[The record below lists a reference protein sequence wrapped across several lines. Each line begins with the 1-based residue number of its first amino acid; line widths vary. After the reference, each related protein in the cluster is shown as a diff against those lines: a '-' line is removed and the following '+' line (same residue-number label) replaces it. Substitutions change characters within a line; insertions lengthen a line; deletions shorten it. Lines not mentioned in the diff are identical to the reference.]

1 MKKPNLEGK
10 IELDEVLAKAKEST
24 TNFINH
30 LEAEEVGERIES
42 VDVVRNQIVGDKKS
56 SDIKKNQF
64 IQEMK
69 NGMGADIKK
78 NKGYGV
84 KVHKYKPTRME
95 KFKYFLIRLY
105 SKF

>member
-1 MKKPNLEGK
+1 MKKPNLEGR

-30 LEAEEVGERIES
+30 LEAEEEGERIES
-42 VDVVRNQIVGDKKS
+42 VDVIRNQMVGDKKS
-56 SDIKKNQF
+56 SDIKKNRF

-69 NGMGADIKK
+69 NGIGADIKSK
-78 NKGYGV
+78 RGYGV
-84 KVHKYKPTRME
+84 KVHKPTRME
-95 KFKYFLIRLY
+95 RFKYFLINLY

>member
-1 MKKPNLEGK
+1 MKKPNLEGR

-30 LEAEEVGERIES
+30 LESEEQGERIET
-42 VDVVRNQIVGDKKS
+42 VDTIRNQILGDKKS
-56 SDIKKNQF
+56 SDIKKNKF

-69 NGMGADIKK
+69 NGMGADIM
-78 NKGYGV
+78 NKGGYGV
-84 KVHKYKPTRME
+84 KINKPTRM
-95 KFKYFLIRLY
+95 KRFKNFLIRLY